1 MKTTRVTPT
10 EVLRAGININQ
21 DGQTRSLYNM
31 LSRPEIN
38 FGSLSVAFEQLRGV
52 PVHVWSRIE
61 NDAKYAVYVDRQR
74 VEILSQQTQEALT
87 IPETINFNA
96 VPGLSNE
103 VRSRLLL
110 VRPVNIAQASR
121 IEGITPAAITILAAF
136 IRKRNTSQV
145 DGLVD
150 ELGA

>member
-1 MKTTRVTPT
+1 
-10 EVLRAGININQ
+10 
-21 DGQTRSLYNM
+21 M
-31 LSRPEIN
+31 LSRPEIS
-38 FGSLSVAFEQLRGV
+38 FGSLSAAFKQLRGV
-52 PVHVWSRIE
+52 PVHVWGRIE

-74 VEILSQQTQEALT
+74 LEILSQQSQEAVT

-96 VPGLSNE
+96 VPGLSIE

-136 IRKRNTSQV
+136 IRKGNKSQAA
-145 DGLVD
+145 GLVD
-150 ELGA
+150 ELRV